1 VDSTNYIDLL
11 EYIGVITNLPNTEQS
26 SKVKGK
32 THKTTTDR
40 ISQQPENWENRNGPY
55 LVQAFPKKTYTQGTS
70 PGRIAL
76 K

>member
-1 VDSTNYIDLL
+1 MDSPNYIDLL

-32 THKTTTDR
+32 THTTTTVR
-40 ISQQPENWENRNGPY
+40 ISQQPQNWENRNGPY

-70 PGRIAL
+70 PRRIAL
-76 K
+76 